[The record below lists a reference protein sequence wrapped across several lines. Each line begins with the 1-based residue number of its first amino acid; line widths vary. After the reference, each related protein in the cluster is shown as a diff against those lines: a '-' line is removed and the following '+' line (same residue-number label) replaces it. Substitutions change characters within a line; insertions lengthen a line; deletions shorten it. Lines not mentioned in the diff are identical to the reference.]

1 MSLRCFQAEVLLP
14 WEQEFPSQSSS
25 CVLFEFF
32 FLKMVFFSIFPWEMS
47 TRLLRVNLVCVCVC
61 VCLGRVVNGM
71 EKDPPLIGWA
81 LDGYCF
87 TSHCITQFS
96 RQS

>member
-61 VCLGRVVNGM
+61 MLGQGC
-71 EKDPPLIGWA
+71 EW
-81 LDGYCF
+81 DGKRP
-87 TSHCITQFS
+87 TTDWVGS
-96 RQS
+96 